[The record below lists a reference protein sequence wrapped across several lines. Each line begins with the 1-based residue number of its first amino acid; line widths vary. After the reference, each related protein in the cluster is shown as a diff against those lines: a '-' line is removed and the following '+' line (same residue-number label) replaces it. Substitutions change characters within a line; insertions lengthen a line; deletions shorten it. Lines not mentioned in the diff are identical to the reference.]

1 MKNVF
6 KKIVERIY
14 LSFNDNLVYYDSVTR
29 CKSRF
34 YYDAI
39 IRIKYENVECRIVY
53 VDINDLK
60 QVNDNLGHCMG
71 TQYIKCIADQL
82 LELPRVRH
90 VCRIGGDEFALIC
103 TTDFDEKDFAYADF
117 EQYKEEVLNAESDE
131 LPDDDFRYGMERCL
145 EILDKLIAESEGKE

>member
-39 IRIKYENVECRIVY
+39 VRMKYENVECRIVY
-53 VDINDLK
+53 IDINDLK
-60 QVNDNLGHCMG
+60 QVNDSLGHGMG

-103 TTDFDEKDFAYADF
+103 TTDFDEKELSRIKGISYGLVHKFKDEPFDDTMRKADTKMY
-117 EQYKEEVLNAESDE
+117 EMKKAMKKGS
-131 LPDDDFRYGMERCL
+131 
-145 EILDKLIAESEGKE
+145 